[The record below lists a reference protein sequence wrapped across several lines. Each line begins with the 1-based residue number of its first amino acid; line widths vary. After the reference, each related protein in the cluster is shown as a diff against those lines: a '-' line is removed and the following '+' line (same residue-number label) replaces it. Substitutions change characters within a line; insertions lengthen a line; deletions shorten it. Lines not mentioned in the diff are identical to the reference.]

1 MPPGPKKFHKV
12 WSYYQTEAPDTFRGS
27 AVRLHFLTRYLTKG
41 QRVLNIG
48 LGGGL
53 FERFCC
59 QKGVNVYSIDPDW
72 LSLHNHPDNKAL
84 KLIAAKIEDL
94 PFKRDVFDAAVVSE
108 VIEHLTPDSTRKALQ
123 EINRVIAVGGWL
135 VGTVP
140 CEENLPD
147 GVVVCPGCGEVF
159 HKVGHLQSFSATSL
173 TALLKTVFPQATCF
187 ERAFMA
193 KATVGRKESLIGQI
207 RNYLVRSGLLT
218 REKHI
223 VFLAKKATLPGLRR
237 RYFGGGSFG
246 ANRRVALFLPSL
258 AGGGAERRILNL
270 ATEFSRKGYPAD
282 IVVAKAEGAYLKSV
296 PADVRL
302 VDLHASRPF
311 TAIPALVRYLSSEQ
325 PRALL
330 ATITSANIA
339 AIWASQLASSKTRC
353 VVCEAS
359 SLSNELHHTSAH
371 NRLLTPILI
380 RRFFPKAHAIVG
392 VSEGVA
398 DDLSRVTG
406 IPRRSIRVIYNPVVS
421 FDLVARSAEKASHPW
436 LSNGS
441 TPVIVG
447 MGRLTRQKDF
457 ETLIRA
463 FAKVRK
469 LIPSKLIILGE
480 GEDRPLLEK
489 LLGDLAIHEHVDLH
503 GFAANPYPILARAS
517 LFVLSSRWE
526 GLPWVLIEAL
536 ACGTKVVSTD
546 CPSGPREILADG
558 AFGQLCPVGDVAAM
572 ASAMINA
579 LTGGFVARDPAKWLD
594 RFSLQANAG
603 RYLDLMLG

>member
-1 MPPGPKKFHKV
+1 LELQEP
-12 WSYYQTEAPDTFRGS
+12 T
-27 AVRLHFLTRYLTKG
+27 
-41 QRVLNIG
+41 IG
-48 LGGGL
+48 LIRRFLSRFGL
-53 FERFCC
+53 LKAEQHKQFRAIKETIER
-59 QKGVNVYSIDPDW
+59 I
-72 LSLHNHPDNKAL
+72 
-84 KLIAAKIEDL
+84 
-94 PFKRDVFDAAVVSE
+94 
-108 VIEHLTPDSTRKALQ
+108 
-123 EINRVIAVGGWL
+123 
-135 VGTVP
+135 
-140 CEENLPD
+140 
-147 GVVVCPGCGEVF
+147 PG
-159 HKVGHLQSFSATSL
+159 QNPANASFS
-173 TALLKTVFPQATCF
+173 TADRL
-187 ERAFMA
+187 
-193 KATVGRKESLIGQI
+193 
-207 RNYLVRSGLLT
+207 
-218 REKHI
+218 
-223 VFLAKKATLPGLRR
+223 
-237 RYFGGGSFG
+237 
-246 ANRRVALFLPSL
+246 ALFPPSL
-258 AGGGAERRILNL
+258 AGGGAERRIINL
-270 ATEFSRKGYPAD
+270 ATEFSKNGYPTD
-282 IVVAKAEGAYLKSV
+282 IVVAKSEGAYLKSV

-339 AIWASQLASSKTRC
+339 AIWASQLASSKARC

-371 NRLLTPILI
+371 NRLLTPLLI
-380 RRFFPKAHAIVG
+380 RWLFPKAHAIVA

-421 FDLVARSAEKASHPW
+421 FDLVARSAEKPSHPW

-441 TPVIVG
+441 MPVIVG
-447 MGRLTRQKDF
+447 MGRLTRQKNF
-457 ETLIRA
+457 ETLIHA
-463 FAKVRK
+463 FAKVRNR
-469 LIPSKLIILGE
+469 IPSKLIILGE

-594 RFSLQANAG
+594 RFSLQANAE